1 MSHTG
6 CFDRHRW
13 IQHIFGAACGRQH
26 TLNQLH
32 LDHYSLPTCYI
43 HRLTHCCSASAPSS
57 SVFPYTPFSVF
68 AGVANM
74 TEHRWNADTDLPKCL
89 LSWRVQRYTENR
101 NHVQHCKALW
111 VQFITGCVKKY
122 PKIVLLFLAF
132 WRQWQLNLTQETGVC
147 VLSDTKCHKSFTDPS
162 RSCVCLSCFPKL
174 KFRHKENNRMLFIQE
189 PWNIIIFQPFTN

>member
-13 IQHIFGAACGRQH
+13 IQHIFGAACGQLH

-43 HRLTHCCSASAPSS
+43 HRLRQRCSASAPSS

-89 LSWRVQRYTENR
+89 LYWWVQRYTENR

-111 VQFITGCVKKY
+111 QSSVH
-122 PKIVLLFLAF
+122 
-132 WRQWQLNLTQETGVC
+132 N
-147 VLSDTKCHKSFTDPS
+147 SF
-162 RSCVCLSCFPKL
+162 VPKL
-174 KFRHKENNRMLFIQE
+174 KSGQQSDAEHVHRKPFHRKRQLSVVVKKNIQR
-189 PWNIIIFQPFTN
+189 